1 MDTYARPAEGA
12 KDQKPKQDQEPEPEP
27 EPEPDQEPLT
37 LALSRRE
44 RELTVVFGR
53 GTPTCD
59 TESNSSF
66 EKPTNRRP
74 LPRERA
80 GMRGKSTT
88 NPKPNTLLLLTT
100 QQDER

>member
-12 KDQKPKQDQEPEPEP
+12 KDQKPKQDQNPDQK
-27 EPEPDQEPLT
+27 PDQESLT

-59 TESNSSF
+59 TESNSDF
-66 EKPTNRRP
+66 EKLKNRPP
-74 LPRERA
+74 LPLGE
-80 GMRGKSTT
+80 GWG
-88 NPKPNTLLLLTT
+88 
-100 QQDER
+100 EG